1 MHRTHDGER
10 YPLSAHGLKCPRL
23 VHKIREV
30 LVERLEAENMILFF
44 LCGSKIPCEIAVR
57 TASLSAG
64 FAEYFILK

>member
-30 LVERLEAENMILFF
+30 LVERLEAENMVLYSSSAVPKF
-44 LCGSKIPCEIAVR
+44 LAK
-57 TASLSAG
+57 LQ
-64 FAEYFILK
+64 